1 MRDDGNDRGGDRGGD
16 PTFEIEPSGTARVS
30 AGGAQL
36 RALSG
41 RWRALPQVG
50 ELLVLH
56 RSDDRPVAG
65 KGIALCGEIDTPGA
79 LTNVLNFLH
88 LSQWDGTLFVI
99 AGKARKVL
107 YYGRGQLLSAT
118 SNVPEE
124 RLGALLVRFGMVEQ
138 DDLLHCVRQVTEQ
151 RRLGTVLIEHGLM
164 TARDLY
170 EGVRRQCEEIFFSTL
185 LLRRGAFYFIK
196 EVDPNKVTTR
206 LHLDTQTLLLEGLR
220 RIDEMSFF
228 RAHLPSPQVL
238 LARREPPPAAELPD
252 GSAGLVYQDLV
263 EPRSLA
269 QVARRTRLGEFQ
281 ATKGA
286 FQLLQ
291 TGFIE
296 ARVPELLE
304 RPRPVPGELLPEG
317 ADALIV
323 EAYNGA
329 FRRLHATLTAK
340 GKDQQVADDTAAFLA
355 ETDRFGDLFRDLQL
369 LPDGALSPPAILAN
383 ISGIPDPGRLDLLQ
397 RGLSDLLFFLLF
409 IAGDSVEGHEQRELH
424 EQVAIALEMLP
435 RRTNT

>member
-1 MRDDGNDRGGDRGGD
+1 MRDDDGND
-16 PTFEIEPSGTARVS
+16 PTLEIDPSGTARVS
-30 AGGAQL
+30 ARGQKL
-36 RALSG
+36 RTLSG
-41 RWRALPQVG
+41 RWRALPHIG
-50 ELLVLH
+50 ELLILC
-56 RSDDRPVAG
+56 RADDRPAAG

-88 LSQWDGTLFVI
+88 LSLWDGTLTVVS
-99 AGKARKVL
+99 GKARKVL

-118 SNVPEE
+118 SNVPDE
-124 RLGALLVRFGMVEQ
+124 RLGALLVRFGMIEQ

-164 TARDLY
+164 TAHDLY

-185 LLRRGAFYFIK
+185 LLRRGAFYFVK
-196 EVDPNKVTTR
+196 EVDESRVTTR

-228 RAHLPSPQVL
+228 RVHLPSPQVL
-238 LARREPPPAAELPD
+238 LARREPPPAVDLPD
-252 GSAGLVYQDLV
+252 AAAGIVYADLD

-340 GKDQQVADDTAAFLA
+340 GKDQQLTDGTAAFLA
-355 ETDRFGDLFRDLQL
+355 QANRFGDLFRDLQL
-369 LPDGALSPPAILAN
+369 LPDGALSAPALLAN
-383 ISGIPDPGRLDLLQ
+383 ISSLPNPDRLDLLQ
-397 RGLSDLLFFLLF
+397 RGLTDLLFFLLF
-409 IAGDSVEGHEQRELH
+409 IAGDSVEGDDQRDLH
-424 EQVAIALEMLP
+424 EQVAVALEMLP
-435 RRTNT
+435 RRTNTELSNPR

>member
-1 MRDDGNDRGGDRGGD
+1 MRDDGGD
-16 PTFEIEPSGTARVS
+16 PILDIDASGSARVS
-30 AGGAQL
+30 AGGQEL
-36 RALSG
+36 RSLAG
-41 RWRALPQVG
+41 KWRALPRVG
-50 ELLVLH
+50 ALLVLH
-56 RSDDRPVAG
+56 RTDDRPSPG

-79 LTNVLNFLH
+79 MTNVLNFIH
-88 LSQWDGTLFVI
+88 LSQWDGTLTVVN
-99 AGKARKVL
+99 GKEKKVL

-138 DDLLHCVRQVTEQ
+138 EDLIASVRQVTAT

-164 TARDLY
+164 SAHDLY

-185 LLRRGAFYFIK
+185 LLRQGAFYFVK
-196 EVDPNKVTTR
+196 EVDADKVATR

-228 RAHLPSPQVL
+228 RAQLPSPQVI
-238 LARREPPPAAELPD
+238 LARREPPPQVEFPD
-252 GSAGLVYQDLV
+252 GAAGTVYGDLV

-286 FQLLQ
+286 FELLQ

-296 ARVPELLE
+296 ARVPESLE
-304 RPRPVPGELLPEG
+304 RPRPVPGEMLPMG
-317 ADALIV
+317 SDTLII

-329 FRRLHATLTAK
+329 FRSLRASLGAK
-340 GKDQQVADDTAAFLA
+340 GQGPQFDDAATDYLSQA
-355 ETDRFGDLFRDLQL
+355 DRFAEMFRDLKP
-369 LPDGALSPPAILAN
+369 LPDGTIDSPSLLSN
-383 ISGIPDPGRLDLLQ
+383 IAGLPDVERLDLLQ

-409 IAGDSVEGHEQRELH
+409 IAGDSVAGSEESELH
-424 EQVAIALEMLP
+424 EQIAIALEMLP
-435 RRTNT
+435 RRTGTDGRTA